1 MLPVHVQMYL
11 YMFTGIVS
19 DLPHRDTC
27 EVLLSTGDSVT
38 IATKLL
44 LPIGGSAPC
53 PSLRPGDYGLVRTRI
68 KLIKGDLYL
77 PCVVRALPDNPR
89 IGNARFSVSIFG
101 GRVVTCSRRA
111 IVKIGRDQYR
121 MSCEQLTNWLRQH
134 NNGIFDIT
142 IQSPQLSSTPNRG
155 TTPTSPRLQRETTPQ
170 SPHLQPIFI
179 PSSTTID
186 YAEPHVYSPGVSK
199 PHLLS
204 PGPTDSPINPVY
216 HGPVMLDRGTS
227 PILLCDTGINTDPI
241 TESKGT
247 ITDPVKRDVATV
259 TEWEEFELEEK
270 ERQEKLQERKKDNED
285 QTEVVL
291 EENTPHLSE
300 EEDDHHD
307 SNSCMSQDLT
317 IGMLESTHISGPSE
331 PVPGE
336 QVLSR
341 WMDDGWYYRGMYEWM
356 DKWMNGQ
363 MNG

>member
-1 MLPVHVQMYL
+1 
-11 YMFTGIVS
+11 MFTGIVS
-19 DLPHRDTC
+19 DLPHRDAC

-53 PSLRPGDYGLVRTRI
+53 PSLRPGDYALVRTRI

-77 PCVVRALPDNPR
+77 PCVVRALPENSR

-111 IVKIGRDQYR
+111 IIKIGRDQYH
-121 MSCEQLTNWLRQH
+121 MSCEQLTNWLQQH
-134 NNGIFDIT
+134 NNEIFDVP

-155 TTPTSPRLQRETTPQ
+155 TTPISPRLQRETTPQ

-179 PSSTTID
+179 PSTTTID
-186 YAEPHVYSPGVSK
+186 YAEPHVYSPDVSK

-204 PGPTDSPINPVY
+204 PGPTDPPINPVY

-247 ITDPVKRDVATV
+247 ITDPVKIDVATV

-270 ERQEKLQERKKDNED
+270 ERQEKLHKRNKNNED
-285 QTEVVL
+285 ETEVLL
-291 EENTPHLSE
+291 EENTSHLSE
-300 EEDDHHD
+300 EEDSHHD

-317 IGMLESTHISGPSE
+317 IGMLDSTHISGPPE

-341 WMDDGWYYRGMYEWM
+341 WMDDGWYYRGMDEWM
-356 DKWMNGQ
+356 DERWMDK
-363 MNG
+363 